1 LQLQLYEDNKL
12 SVNVVF
18 FAFGKA
24 IKSKIFSANGQNPGV
39 GGTQFATIIL
49 ALKLANVRSN
59 YQIYL
64 CSDFFLRLQN
74 SPKNL
79 KQISIK
85 DFFND
90 RKLFDYTK
98 TIFIC
103 IDGILH
109 NKKLLNKLLK
119 YKIVNWIHHPFK
131 MPSYHKNL
139 KFSAHVSVG
148 TYQYFSNNVWY
159 KPHWHIPYLFNTL
172 MRDSLPKKIYRPNE
186 TMRLVF
192 LGALVLGKGFHYIAR
207 EWPKIKKKFPN
218 VRLDVIGSTKTHD
231 GKDPENKIIPT
242 TNSYAKEI
250 LKYITDE
257 DLQTKR
263 VVFHG
268 NLGKEK
274 FRIIKKAHFAILN
287 PTGRTE
293 ALPASTLECLM
304 CGTPVIASND
314 YGMSDFMRDFPECSL
329 GNPSEIT
336 NKLITITNNSSL
348 YLSLQKRSLLV
359 AKSFLKKTPEI
370 LSRWQQL
377 IDTLVANKII
387 KNNPPTQSFVG
398 NQFYLII
405 RIVIRSIIVILKFIF
420 NKLLKKQL

>member
-1 LQLQLYEDNKL
+1 
-12 SVNVVF
+12 
-18 FAFGKA
+18 
-24 IKSKIFSANGQNPGV
+24 
-39 GGTQFATIIL
+39 
-49 ALKLANVRSN
+49 
-59 YQIYL
+59 
-64 CSDFFLRLQN
+64 
-74 SPKNL
+74 
-79 KQISIK
+79 
-85 DFFND
+85 
-90 RKLFDYTK
+90 
-98 TIFIC
+98 
-103 IDGILH
+103 
-109 NKKLLNKLLK
+109 
-119 YKIVNWIHHPFK
+119 
-131 MPSYHKNL
+131 MPSYYKNL

-148 TYQYFSNNVWY
+148 AYQYFSNNVWY
-159 KPHWHIPYLFNTL
+159 KPHWHISNLFNAIV
-172 MRDSLPKKIYRPNE
+172 RDSLPKKIYKPNE
-186 TMRLVF
+186 TLRLVF
-192 LGALVLGKGFHYIAR
+192 LGALILGKGFHYIAR

-218 VRLDVIGSTKTHD
+218 VRLDVIGSTKTYD
-231 GKDPENKIIPT
+231 GKDSENKIIPT
-242 TNSYAKEI
+242 TNSYAMEI

-274 FRIIKKAHFAILN
+274 FKIIKKAHLAIIN

-293 ALPASTLECLM
+293 TFCYSAIECLM

-314 YGMSDFMRDFPECSL
+314 YGMSDFMRNFPECSL

-359 AKSFLKKTPEI
+359 AKSFSKRTPEI

-405 RIVIRSIIVILKFIF
+405 RILIRSIIIILQFIF
-420 NKLLKKQL
+420 NKLFKKQL